1 MKTLISVD
9 EILPKKVSWIMLGVH
24 PSQDPAGMFSIVIHL
39 EGPNLYALHKVIDAH
54 RYLFDVKFVGT
65 KLVPKVPMFD
75 PFDTDF
81 EFNDVI
87 VDTSLQWLEELWEV
101 FDGELKTLP
110 TKVFGEEG
118 YGSKTSK
125 QLSV

>member
-1 MKTLISVD
+1 MV
-9 EILPKKVSWIMLGVH
+9 
-24 PSQDPAGMFSIVIHL
+24 QDPTVGFTKSKRVVGNKV
-39 EGPNLYALHKVIDAH
+39 GPLAY
-54 RYLFDVKFVGT
+54 T